1 MSQLAAA
8 GEIDPQTGF
17 GPILWDSWETNWGGV
32 VEETTTRTRTIN
44 GGPGVIHRQGPGGR
58 ARRRTETRTVT
69 DQTIE
74 DTFVTRSQS
83 GVQSRN
89 GTRTVVV
96 EQFDQESVGDRV
108 VSRDLIATMR
118 SRNVEFVARKMK
130 PLTRLYAFFDGVDV
144 TKYCVPKLLEISM
157 TSGTFQVGET
167 VEGRMIRTGLAEES
181 NETSP
186 MITFRVAQI
195 NHREG
200 AYNSPTKT
208 FRENPYNSRPLS
220 NAYSSTSNILNVDT
234 LFSF

>member
-1 MSQLAAA
+1 
-8 GEIDPQTGF
+8 
-17 GPILWDSWETNWGGV
+17 
-32 VEETTTRTRTIN
+32 
-44 GGPGVIHRQGPGGR
+44 
-58 ARRRTETRTVT
+58 
-69 DQTIE
+69 
-74 DTFVTRSQS
+74 
-83 GVQSRN
+83 
-89 GTRTVVV
+89 
-96 EQFDQESVGDRV
+96 
-108 VSRDLIATMR
+108 
-118 SRNVEFVARKMK
+118 MK

-186 MITFRVAQI
+186 KITFRVAQI

-234 LFSF
+234 LSLSEQAQGDFFGFVQTGMTFVGKTSGAQATLG